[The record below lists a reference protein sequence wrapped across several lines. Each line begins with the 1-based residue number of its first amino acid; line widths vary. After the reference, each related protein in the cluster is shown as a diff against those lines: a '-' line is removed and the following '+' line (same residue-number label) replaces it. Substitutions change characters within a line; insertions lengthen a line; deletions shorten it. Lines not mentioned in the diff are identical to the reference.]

1 MTVRIYLDSNIFIEA
16 FEKEGLLSDCARAV
30 LHLVRTGVATGV
42 FSELIVAELLV
53 KPVAAEDVELYG
65 SYLELLDSPP
75 GYVAR
80 PIDRDVL
87 IEAARRRSISR
98 RTKLPDAIHVATA
111 TLEQC
116 LAFVTADKK
125 IDAPDGLAFLDLGPD
140 TAEAIR
146 ALA

>member
-1 MTVRIYLDSNIFIEA
+1 MTVRIYLDTNIFIEA
-16 FEKEGLLSDCARAV
+16 FEKEGLGSDCARAV
-30 LHLVRTGVATGV
+30 LHLGRTGVATGD

-80 PIDRDVL
+80 PIGRDVL

>member
-1 MTVRIYLDSNIFIEA
+1 MTVRIYLDTNIFIVA

-42 FSELIVAELLV
+42 FIELIVAELLV

-65 SYLELLDSPP
+65 SYLALLDSPP

-116 LAFVTADKK
+116 LACVTADKK